1 MKTIKPLEIIKYNL
15 RVIKTIDDR
24 IQANN
29 PISFSYAKD
38 LVEELKILLHS
49 KFK

>member
-1 MKTIKPLEIIKYNL
+1 MKTTKPLEIIKYNL

-24 IQANN
+24 FQANN
-29 PISFSYAKD
+29 PISFAKD
-38 LVEELKILLHS
+38 LKEELKILLHS

>member
-1 MKTIKPLEIIKYNL
+1 MKTTKPLEIIKYNL

-29 PISFSYAKD
+29 PKSFSFAKD
-38 LVEELKILLHS
+38 LKEELKMLLHS
-49 KFK
+49 KFE